1 MRGVQ
6 QGALSHSW
14 QATKNRERKR
24 QKRSRNFRS
33 ARSRDEFIE
42 IPSSHMVG
50 VEKAIRRQGGE
61 ETAAYWGSSDTD
73 TDRHFGSARRRE
85 GRATIG
91 VRPVGLPNIKNS
103 V

>member
-14 QATKNRERKR
+14 QATKIRERRR

-50 VEKAIRRQGGE
+50 VEKAIRRQGGGGE
-61 ETAAYWGSSDTD
+61 K
-73 TDRHFGSARRRE
+73 
-85 GRATIG
+85 I
-91 VRPVGLPNIKNS
+91 
-103 V
+103 

>member
-14 QATKNRERKR
+14 QATKNRERRR

-42 IPSSHMVG
+42 TPSSHMVG
-50 VEKAIRRQGGE
+50 VEKAIRRQGGGGEKIE

-73 TDRHFGSARRRE
+73 TDRHFGSARGRE
-85 GRATIG
+85 GRARLIG
-91 VRPVGLPNIKNS
+91 TKTF
-103 V
+103 

>member
-14 QATKNRERKR
+14 QATKNRERRR

-50 VEKAIRRQGGE
+50 VE
-61 ETAAYWGSSDTD
+61 
-73 TDRHFGSARRRE
+73 RE